1 MSEATFGGET
11 FDAKIDGPRLKGQLE
26 LVRQFMLDGR
36 WHDLEEIA
44 RSTGTS
50 MLSVS
55 ARVRDL
61 RKPQFGGYMLE
72 VKRVGQSGLWHNSQ
86 ISAIAHL
93 HAARLLGC
101 GLPVSPLAQQQVA
114 AGLAVRPVAVGVAGW
129 RARQ

>member
-72 VKRVGQSGLWHNSQ
+72 VKRVGQSGLWFYRVIGREQPKATPHVEVTVEPDGY
-86 ISAIAHL
+86 SAST
-93 HAARLLGC
+93 LG
-101 GLPVSPLAQQQVA
+101 
-114 AGLAVRPVAVGVAGW
+114 VRIVWPEESE
-129 RARQ
+129 